1 MPCAKSVGSLPEVT
15 GSLVTSNSHHRP
27 VPEAGCPVGPRE
39 PHRSLRNFDEFRLRI
54 WFDNI
59 DDEFREIP
67 IINFDQNC
75 REKERIWWTCCRNSP
90 NLVLN
95 LQHFGQTFAEVW
107 VVNEFTCPNFYFQ
120 SVVCFSSLSL
130 FSHSFFRTGSLF
142 QRVFSI

>member
-1 MPCAKSVGSLPEVT
+1 MSYALREERRKLAGGVT

-67 IINFDQNC
+67 II
-75 REKERIWWTCCRNSP
+75 
-90 NLVLN
+90 
-95 LQHFGQTFAEVW
+95 
-107 VVNEFTCPNFYFQ
+107 
-120 SVVCFSSLSL
+120 
-130 FSHSFFRTGSLF
+130 
-142 QRVFSI
+142 